1 VRDYDSYEVNYWP
14 SLADIFASLFIIF
27 LIFFAVYYGKVGYMT
42 HAIEKD
48 WDELKDL
55 LTSESDIIDVD
66 MEEKIIK
73 ISEKALFEFDEFI
86 LTENGQRLA
95 HEMGYKLGS
104 YLNFENRYKN
114 YLFLIEGHTDSKGT
128 HEYNNTLSLNRANA
142 LLGAISDVILDY
154 NFLDKDQIGSTFI
167 PVAYGETKPHDGVY
181 VDELRSEENRRV
193 EIRIIPR
200 FNEALEGI
208 IKDNR

>member
-1 VRDYDSYEVNYWP
+1 MRNYESYEVNYWP

-48 WDELKDL
+48 WDELKEL
-55 LTSESDIIDVD
+55 LTSESDIIDIN
-66 MEEKIIK
+66 MEEKIIR
-73 ISEKALFEFDEFI
+73 ISEKALFEFDEYY

-95 HEMGYKLGS
+95 QEMGYKLGS
-104 YLNFENRYKN
+104 YLNYDNRYKN

-142 LLGAISDVILDY
+142 LLGAISDEILEHR
-154 NFLDKDQIGSTFI
+154 FLNKAQVDSTFI

-181 VDELRSEENRRV
+181 VDELRSEGNRRV

-208 IKDNR
+208 IRDNR